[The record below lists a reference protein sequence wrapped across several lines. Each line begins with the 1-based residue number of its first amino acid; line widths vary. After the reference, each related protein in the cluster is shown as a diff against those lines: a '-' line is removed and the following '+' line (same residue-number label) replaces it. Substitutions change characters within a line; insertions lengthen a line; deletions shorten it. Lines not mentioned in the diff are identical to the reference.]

1 MSLPLNKK
9 ILIIVATHGD
19 EPIGVAIAERLKSS
33 LGPDKE
39 RVDFLMANPRAYA
52 IQKRFIDAD
61 LNRVYPGRARSKRY
75 EERRAVI
82 IYKLASRYR
91 YLIDIHQ
98 LAYGRE
104 NLIIV
109 PKDKIS
115 DEELIKRVGIKK
127 VIFWPSTSG
136 RATGPLAQFF
146 TNCLELEIATAG
158 KSYQQVVDDSAIM
171 LRDFIK
177 NIDQPFSKAPRQ
189 TRYLVYDRLL
199 VEAWP
204 PPLRLRDF
212 KRTNFR
218 RETFY
223 PLLVNQYLA
232 RGIVCYKMKKYNP
245 NKRLTNKAK

>member
-1 MSLPLNKK
+1 MSLSLKKK
-9 ILIIVATHGD
+9 ILIIAATHGD

-33 LGPDKE
+33 LGTDKE
-39 RVDFLMANPRAYA
+39 RVDFLIANPRAYA
-52 IQKRFIDAD
+52 IQKRFIDTD
-61 LNRVYPGRARSKRY
+61 LNRVYPGREGSAKY
-75 EERRAVI
+75 EERRAAI
-82 IYKLASRYR
+82 IYKLAGRYR

-109 PKDKIS
+109 PKDKIG

-127 VIFWPSTSG
+127 VILWPSTSG

-158 KSYQQVVDDSAIM
+158 KSYQRVVDDSAIM

-177 NIDQPFSKAPRQ
+177 NIDQPFSKSSRQ

-204 PPLRLRDF
+204 RQRRLQDF
-212 KRTNFR
+212 KRTGVK

-232 RGIVCYKMKKYNP
+232 RGIACYKMKKIGP
-245 NKRLTNKAK
+245 

>member
-9 ILIIVATHGD
+9 ILIIAATHGD

-33 LGPDKE
+33 LGPDKG
-39 RVDFLMANPRAYA
+39 RVDFLIANPRAYA
-52 IQKRFIDAD
+52 LKKRFIDAD
-61 LNRVYPGRARSKRY
+61 LNRVYPGRAGSAKY
-75 EERRAVI
+75 EERRAAT
-82 IYKLASRYR
+82 IYRLAGRYR

-115 DEELIKRVGIKK
+115 DEKLIKRVGIKK
-127 VIFWPSTSG
+127 VILWPSTSG

-158 KSYQQVVDDSAIM
+158 KSYQRVVDDSAIM

-177 NIDQPFSKAPRQ
+177 NIDQSSRKSPRQ
-189 TRYLVYDRLL
+189 TRYLVYGRLL
-199 VEAWP
+199 IEAVP
-204 PPLRLRDF
+204 RQRRLEDF
-212 KRTNFR
+212 KRTGIKS
-218 RETFY
+218 EIFY

-232 RGIVCYKMKKYNP
+232 RGIACYKMKKIGP
-245 NKRLTNKAK
+245 